1 MAQTY
6 ELVVGIRFSRGS
18 KIYHFD
24 AADFR
29 TIDLKDYVIV
39 ETSKGRQIGEVVQV
53 LHDFEAE
60 GEPLKSI
67 EGLATPRE
75 LIARETLNSKKT
87 EVIQF
92 AKQRVKEL
100 GLKEIR
106 ILDAEYG
113 FDGSRLTVTYSCSI
127 EDKVDLKT
135 LKYDIQKAFSVPVV
149 DIRQLGPRD
158 VAKLIGGMGACGL
171 ACRCCSR
178 YLTEF
183 SSISI
188 RMAKEQ
194 GISLTPTEITGMC
207 GRLRCCLVYENDY
220 YVECRKLLPKKNKR
234 VVTPQG
240 EGKVVELF
248 PLRGAVLVSIPDVGK
263 REFKR
268 DQITYED
275 QATPPADGK
284 EAE

>member
-75 LIARETLNSKKT
+75 LIVRETLNSKKT